1 MSGVNEGTNHPM
13 FVAVKTALLL
23 HVPFF
28 ASLLLDIM
36 DIRIGKF
43 PENFWPP
50 GLKPTMATD
59 GKTVY
64 IDEDFLHTLK
74 VEEAVF
80 GVCHE
85 VGHAMWEHMSRGKTY
100 TDTGFDGKDF
110 YPVLW
115 NVATDY
121 VINDMLVES
130 KIGSMKRF
138 DHDDPQGKYKK
149 GDPEWLLDPK
159 YRSTMSGEEVY
170 RDLLKNAKKVKG
182 GGGGPGQP
190 GGPGGKGGQDYHI
203 FDTGK
208 ISSAEMKRAIQTAL
222 DTAKACG
229 KLPGALKRYA
239 EDFLEPKVKWQDIL
253 RTTVVMAASRDTSTW
268 ARPHRRRL
276 AQQRVYLP
284 RSAAFG
290 CRLIVWVWDTSGSIG
305 QKEMN
310 SFGGECKDVIRTCH
324 PEQVILIGCDA
335 QVASVHEFTQ
345 HDEIDWSTTEVGG
358 GGGTDFNP
366 PFEWLKERDIVPDAL
381 IYFTDM
387 MGPFPK
393 EDPGYPVIWCATT
406 ETEGPFGKTIHID
419 VL

>member
-130 KIGSMKRF
+130 KIGSMRRF
-138 DHDDPQGKYKK
+138 DHDDPQGRYKK
-149 GDPEWLLDPK
+149 GDPEWLLDAK
-159 YRSTMSGEEVY
+159 YKSTMSGEEVY
-170 RDLLKNAKKVKG
+170 RDLLKDAKKQKG
-182 GGGGPGQP
+182 G
-190 GGPGGKGGQDYHI
+190 GGKGGQDTHI
-203 FDTGK
+203 F
-208 ISSAEMKRAIQTAL
+208 S
-222 DTAKACG
+222 
-229 KLPGALKRYA
+229 
-239 EDFLEPKVKWQDIL
+239 
-253 RTTVVMAASRDTSTW
+253 
-268 ARPHRRRL
+268 
-276 AQQRVYLP
+276 
-284 RSAAFG
+284 
-290 CRLIVWVWDTSGSIG
+290 SGSISPA
-305 QKEMN
+305 EM
-310 SFGGECKDVIRTCH
+310 
-324 PEQVILIGCDA
+324 
-335 QVASVHEFTQ
+335 
-345 HDEIDWSTTEVGG
+345 
-358 GGGTDFNP
+358 
-366 PFEWLKERDIVPDAL
+366 
-381 IYFTDM
+381 
-387 MGPFPK
+387 
-393 EDPGYPVIWCATT
+393 
-406 ETEGPFGKTIHID
+406 
-419 VL
+419 

>member
-1 MSGVNEGTNHPM
+1 MSDNQGTNHPV
-13 FVAVKTALLL
+13 FVGVKTALLL

-36 DIRIGKF
+36 DVRIGKF
-43 PENFWPP
+43 ENLFPP
-50 GLKPTMATD
+50 GMPPTMATD
-59 GKTVY
+59 GRTIY
-64 IDEDFLHTLK
+64 IDSDFLGTLK
-74 VEEAVF
+74 LEEAVF

-85 VGHAMWEHMSRGKTY
+85 VGHAMWEHMSRAKVY
-100 TDTGFDGKDF
+100 QDTGFDGAEF
-110 YPVLW
+110 HPILW

-121 VINDMLVES
+121 IINDMLVES
-130 KIGSMKRF
+130 KIGAMKRF
-138 DHDDPQGKYKK
+138 DHDDPNGKYKK

-159 YRSTMSGEEVY
+159 YKSNMSGEEVY
-170 RDLLKNAKKVKG
+170 RDLLKNAKKQKG
-182 GGGGPGQP
+182 GPGAGQP
-190 GGPGGKGGQDYHI
+190 GGKPGQDHHI
-203 FDTGK
+203 FDMGK
-208 ISSAEMKRAIQTAL
+208 ISSAEMKRAVQTAF

-239 EDFLEPKVKWQDIL
+239 EEFLEPKVKWQDIL
-253 RTTVVMAASRDTSTW
+253 RTTVVTAADRDTSTW

-276 AQQRVYLP
+276 AQQKMYLP

-310 SFGGECKDVIRTCH
+310 TFGGECKDVIRTCH
-324 PEQVILIGCDA
+324 PEEVILIGCDA
-335 QVASVHEFTQ
+335 AVASVHNFSQ

-358 GGGTDFNP
+358 GGGTDFRP
-366 PFEWLKERDIVPDAL
+366 PFEWLKARDIVPDCL

-387 MGPFPK
+387 CGPFPA
-393 EDPGYPVIWCATT
+393 EDPGYPVVWCATT
-406 ETEGPFGKTIHID
+406 PQEGPFGKTIHID